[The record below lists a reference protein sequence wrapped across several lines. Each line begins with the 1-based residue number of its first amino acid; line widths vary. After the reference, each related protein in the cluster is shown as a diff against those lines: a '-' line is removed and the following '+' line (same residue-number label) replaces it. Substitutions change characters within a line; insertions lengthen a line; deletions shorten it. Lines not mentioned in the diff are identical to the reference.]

1 MMTGVM
7 RSKGI
12 DGNIGRKSILLLG
25 RLGVREACAGGAR
38 RLMCQEESKGK
49 ASSGAKAYDW
59 AALGS
64 TLKTTERRG
73 REEKPSG
80 GGSFAGGWREQDQ
93 SLVARLQREM
103 ADLDEILAA
112 RSIPELEQRRR
123 ETMRH
128 IKRLEHR
135 IATSL
140 TSPPPPPAKSPPTA
154 RKSPVEEI
162 LSLLEKQG
170 LKVVPVPPHKD
181 SYFLALVKSLDGAG
195 IRPQGFEPEED
206 ADGMKGAGGYRGP
219 ARRAKYE
226 ILRLLSAGAAGRLN
240 NKIGGWPLSPAG
252 PLPLF
257 SLRLSEIVAL
267 LSVAIGLEMQTEFFV
282 FAFCFQPV
290 LFKSLL

>member
-1 MMTGVM
+1 M
-7 RSKGI
+7 
-12 DGNIGRKSILLLG
+12 
-25 RLGVREACAGGAR
+25 
-38 RLMCQEESKGK
+38 
-49 ASSGAKAYDW
+49 
-59 AALGS
+59 
-64 TLKTTERRG
+64 
-73 REEKPSG
+73 
-80 GGSFAGGWREQDQ
+80 
-93 SLVARLQREM
+93 
-103 ADLDEILAA
+103 
-112 RSIPELEQRRR
+112 
-123 ETMRH
+123 
-128 IKRLEHR
+128 
-135 IATSL
+135 
-140 TSPPPPPAKSPPTA
+140 
-154 RKSPVEEI
+154 
-162 LSLLEKQG
+162 SLLEKQG

-206 ADGMKGAGGYRGP
+206 ADGRKGAGGYRGP